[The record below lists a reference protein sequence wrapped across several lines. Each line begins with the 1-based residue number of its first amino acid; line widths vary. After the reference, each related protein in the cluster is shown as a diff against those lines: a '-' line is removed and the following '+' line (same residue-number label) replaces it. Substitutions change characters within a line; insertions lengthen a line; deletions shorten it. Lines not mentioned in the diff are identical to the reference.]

1 MSRRDIG
8 LINIYF
14 HLLYQNQMWFSI
26 GLYGSN
32 IANSLL
38 DFLWHILLG
47 YICFIKIYKKRN
59 VKENNFLMFAY
70 TMKNTKKKS
79 NIIKINYKSM
89 CFKII

>member
-38 DFLWHILLG
+38 DFLDT
-47 YICFIKIYKKRN
+47 F
-59 VKENNFLMFAY
+59 F
-70 TMKNTKKKS
+70 
-79 NIIKINYKSM
+79 
-89 CFKII
+89 